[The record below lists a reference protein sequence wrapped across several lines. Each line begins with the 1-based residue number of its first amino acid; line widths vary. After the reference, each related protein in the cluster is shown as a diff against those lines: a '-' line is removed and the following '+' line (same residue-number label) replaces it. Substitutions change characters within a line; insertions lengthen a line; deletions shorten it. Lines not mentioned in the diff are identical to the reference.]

1 MDEAAVGWRPGA
13 GEKASPTSRPHLP
26 KRATDGTLGYILLG
40 AFLAVVVMLVIQR
53 RLLLTR

>member
-1 MDEAAVGWRPGA
+1 MAGDPEQGEEDLADESPAPAKAGSGW
-13 GEKASPTSRPHLP
+13 SRF
-26 KRATDGTLGYILLG
+26 GYVLLG